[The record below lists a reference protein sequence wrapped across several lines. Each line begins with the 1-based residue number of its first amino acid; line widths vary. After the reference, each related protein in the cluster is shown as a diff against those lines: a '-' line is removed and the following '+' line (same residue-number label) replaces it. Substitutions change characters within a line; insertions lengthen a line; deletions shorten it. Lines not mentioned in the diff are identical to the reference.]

1 MILSS
6 PFSAHK
12 SGEEANNLYR
22 CPKKSR
28 PGSETRDDS
37 WRTQCYQSQ
46 DPMAPT
52 AMMDG
57 HLVVVRHSESLAQG
71 GLAKCSGQC
80 SWDNRL
86 LRRLR
91 AHVKYNQT
99 YARRWKLQS
108 CFPTRATYWCAARG
122 GAGALTSR
130 TMYHGCA
137 PVNQIPAKI
146 PTRADTNTRPHA
158 AQPPLS
164 TYRCVDAPHH
174 RRLRLPLGGGP
185 PTRRKLT
192 AGASRRTV
200 KTTR

>member
-1 MILSS
+1 
-6 PFSAHK
+6 
-12 SGEEANNLYR
+12 
-22 CPKKSR
+22 
-28 PGSETRDDS
+28 
-37 WRTQCYQSQ
+37 
-46 DPMAPT
+46 MAPT
-52 AMMDG
+52 ALMDG

-130 TMYHGCA
+130 TTYHGCA
-137 PVNQIPAKI
+137 PVDRPRYQHAPIPI
-146 PTRADTNTRPHA
+146 RALT
-158 AQPPLS
+158 PPSHLFQRIDALMPRTTGGS
-164 TYRCVDAPHH
+164 AYHWEVDH
-174 RRLRLPLGGGP
+174 RREGSLPPGH
-185 PTRRKLT
+185 R
-192 AGASRRTV
+192 GAR
-200 KTTR
+200 